1 MTSGFIWKN
10 QKPEAIQRHSAG
22 EWLNRGTVTLR
33 MLVSN
38 KRMSTQTPN
47 NTHESQGHYAE

>member
-1 MTSGFIWKN
+1 MTGGFIWKN

-22 EWLNRGTVTLR
+22 EWINRGTVTLR

-38 KRMSTQTPN
+38 KRMSTHTPK